1 MNLAKELEKLR
12 EQLASLQ
19 QRRKVCLFLNIERD
33 WTMQQI
39 EAAANDLVER
49 AITAGRLDPTQ
60 HEPMVCRFWT
70 EAEDQASTDKG
81 LWQPQW
87 ERPEPVSRLP
97 AMEAF
102 EPLPEPKPEKPTKIY
117 YPDGSV
123 PY

>member
-60 HEPMVCRFWT
+60 HEPMVARFWT
-70 EAEDQASTDKG
+70 QAESDAMADKIWHPEA
-81 LWQPQW
+81 W
-87 ERPEPVSRLP
+87 ERKRDPNPLPP
-97 AMEAF
+97 AMEPF
-102 EPLPEPKPEKPTKIY
+102 EPERPTKIH
-117 YPDGSV
+117 YPQDLV